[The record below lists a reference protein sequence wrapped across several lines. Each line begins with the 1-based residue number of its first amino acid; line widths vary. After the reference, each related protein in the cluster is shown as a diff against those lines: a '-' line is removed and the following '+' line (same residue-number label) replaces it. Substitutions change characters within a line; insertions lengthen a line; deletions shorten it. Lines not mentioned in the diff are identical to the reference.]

1 MTTFKSCLWS
11 LVSVSYRAGW
21 WRGVAARKSG
31 PVFTVHLLDLGFSV
45 KASSAVRTWDPCRIP
60 FFEFSTS
67 RCSQLNSA
75 AKQAPSVR
83 PTVGEIVLAYK
94 YKVWTRAEVVEVL
107 INNCYKLRLFD
118 LGVEVKVGLGDIYRA
133 TQDLMNVHALVS
145 NCAIVLWTPS
155 TTVRVTSSTTIAT
168 RGWRC
173 SWES

>member
-1 MTTFKSCLWS
+1 M
-11 LVSVSYRAGW
+11 
-21 WRGVAARKSG
+21 
-31 PVFTVHLLDLGFSV
+31 
-45 KASSAVRTWDPCRIP
+45 
-60 FFEFSTS
+60 
-67 RCSQLNSA
+67 
-75 AKQAPSVR
+75 
-83 PTVGEIVLAYK
+83 GEIVLAYK

-168 RGWRC
+168 RG
-173 SWES
+173 